1 MFFNKKNKKIQNF
14 SENPFEKIVIFPHIF
29 YQF

>member
-1 MFFNKKNKKIQNF
+1 MFFNKKNKKIQKF
-14 SENPFEKIVIFPHIF
+14 SENSFEKIVIFPRIF